1 MDLSSLFLL
10 LDKIDFSVLAFWI
23 LAFIIIVAGLGVV
36 FLKNIVHSALAL
48 IATFIGVAGIYLTLH
63 SEFLAAIQI
72 LVYAGAIAIL
82 IIFGIMLITRGSGKM
97 DETNLFGRHKISAG
111 IVVLVMISVVSFL
124 ILQTPWQTTVE
135 LNEAVMGDIARL
147 IFYDHVVAFELAGIL
162 LTAAMVGAI
171 IIARGV
177 KKNG

>member
-1 MDLSSLFLL
+1 MLSSLFLL

-36 FLKNIVHSALAL
+36 FLRNIVHSALAL

-97 DETNLFGRHKISAG
+97 DKTNLFGKHKLSAG
-111 IVVLVMISVVSFL
+111 IVVIIMISLASYL
-124 ILQTPWQTTVE
+124 ILQTPWQITAD
-135 LNEAVMGDIARL
+135 LNEGAMGDLAQL
-147 IFYDHVVAFELAGIL
+147 IFYDHVVAFELAGVL
-162 LTAAMVGAI
+162 LTVAMIGAI

-177 KKNG
+177 KKNE

>member
-63 SEFLAAIQI
+63 MNF
-72 LVYAGAIAIL
+72 
-82 IIFGIMLITRGSGKM
+82 
-97 DETNLFGRHKISAG
+97 
-111 IVVLVMISVVSFL
+111 
-124 ILQTPWQTTVE
+124 
-135 LNEAVMGDIARL
+135 
-147 IFYDHVVAFELAGIL
+147 
-162 LTAAMVGAI
+162 
-171 IIARGV
+171 
-177 KKNG
+177 